1 MALTRSYRDQLN
13 SEREY
18 EMITIL
24 APETTSDDIKVI
36 QRRVIELMERK
47 EGRLLTLE
55 NWGRRRLAYTVRK
68 HRKGIY
74 LYWRFLGH
82 SDLVAELERLMR
94 MIEKV
99 IRYMTILVDASVDPS
114 ARPDTVTED
123 QLNEAA
129 TILSYDTVTEPESES
144 ESEDIEGM
152 DNAEDMMDESEDDS
166 DEDQE

>member
-1 MALTRSYRDQLN
+1 MAVTRSYRDQLN

-36 QRRVIELMERK
+36 QRRVLELMERK
-47 EGRLLTLE
+47 EGRLISLE

-82 SDLVAELERLMR
+82 ADLVGELERLMR

-99 IRYMTILVDASVDPS
+99 IRYMTILVDANVDPS

-129 TILSYDTVTEPESES
+129 TIVAYDTVTEPEPEEIPLDSENADDMGE
-144 ESEDIEGM
+144 ESED
-152 DNAEDMMDESEDDS
+152 AEASD
-166 DEDQE
+166 DEDKE